1 MDKSKSLGFNV
12 PAGTW
17 MTSYKINDFET
28 WNKIKSGELNGFS
41 IAGNF
46 IERASKKMMSNEIK
60 DTTATISTIAG
71 GGLAVMGLNEWLT
84 LALLVTGI
92 VLNVIRIIEIRKNK
106 PKE

>member
-1 MDKSKSLGFNV
+1 
-12 PAGTW
+12 
-17 MTSYKINDFET
+17 
-28 WNKIKSGELNGFS
+28 
-41 IAGNF
+41 
-46 IERASKKMMSNEIK
+46 MSNEIK